1 MIGIIAAMDLEVEAI
16 QKIAQMEKS
25 ETVAGIDFH
34 FGKIKD
40 QDIVICKSGI
50 GKSTAS
56 MATAILCLQNNPKAI
71 INVGTAGGLKDE
83 EEVLDVVISDD
94 IVQADFDTS
103 PLDGPSG
110 RGLRYHADRTML
122 EKCIDAAKK
131 CGIRYHVGTIA
142 SQDLFMSREEDFAK
156 LMKYFPDS
164 ICSEME
170 AGAVASVATAF
181 NVPFVICRGLSD
193 VVTHE
198 GNPMEFSTYASKA
211 SAQSA
216 KLIETLIEEI

>member
-1 MIGIIAAMDLEVEAI
+1 MIGIIAAMDEEVAAI
-16 QKIAQMEKS
+16 ENIAEMERS
-25 ETVAGIDFH
+25 ESVAGIDFH
-34 FGKIKD
+34 YGKIKGK
-40 QDIVICKSGI
+40 DIVICKSGI

-56 MATAILCLQNNPKAI
+56 MATTILCLKNAPQAI
-71 INVGTAGGLKDE
+71 INVGTAGGLKDD
-83 EEVLDVVISDD
+83 EEVLDVVISDG

-103 PLDGPSG
+103 PLDGPEG
-110 RGLRYHADRTML
+110 RGLRFNADRTML
-122 EKCIDAAKK
+122 EKCTDAAQK

-142 SQDLFMSREEDFAK
+142 SQDLFMSREEDYAK

-181 NVPFVICRGLSD
+181 KVPFVIGRGLSD

-198 GNPMEFSTYASKA
+198 GNPMEFSTYVCKA

-216 KLIETLIEEI
+216 KLIETLIEEL